1 MNDIMSLFFK
11 SKQIVPIDSIVY
23 NVDNFNLWLQDLD
36 NKNPY
41 DINIYLYID
50 KLSKLHIEKY
60 LKESYGISKPES
72 DKINYLWI
80 KVKND
85 WSNKLKSKN
94 K

>member
-1 MNDIMSLFFK
+1 MNDIMSLFVK
-11 SKQIVPIDSIVY
+11 SKQIPIDSIVY

-36 NKNPY
+36 NKNSY
-41 DINIYLYID
+41 GINIYLYLD
-50 KLSKLHIEKY
+50 KISKSHIERY
-60 LKESYGISKPES
+60 LKESYGITKSEVEKV
-72 DKINYLWI
+72 NYLWI